1 MEETEIK
8 YHTVAHIALR
18 SLQDMYGKETRCMGC
33 NMTNERLR
41 FDFSLD
47 RKMTDEEKE
56 ELVLKINNYIDKGFE
71 VIKEEMTLEEAKATG
86 AHGDFNNKY
95 GEKVFVYKIGDI
107 SNEICGGPHVS
118 NTNELSHVKLT
129 KEESSSH
136 GVRRIK
142 LEFIK

>member
-1 MEETEIK
+1 MTDDVR
-8 YHTVAHIALR
+8 YHTIAHITLR
-18 SLQDMYGKETRCMGC
+18 ALQDMYGKETRCMGC
-33 NMTNERLR
+33 NMTEERLR

-47 RKMTDEEKE
+47 RKMTDEEKKD
-56 ELVLKINNYIDKGFE
+56 LVSKINAYIDMELPVVK
-71 VIKEEMTLEEAKATG
+71 KEMTLEEAREVG

-95 GEKVFVYKIGDI
+95 GDKVFVYQIGDI
-107 SNEICGGPHVS
+107 SNEICGGPHVT

-142 LEFIK
+142 LEMER